1 MLTNGQLNEFPKAPS
16 RSGGLADTVFI
27 LIAVFVEA
35 LEKRPYVRR
44 TPWLKKIIR
53 AVFDPFNQIFFLF
66 GAFLIGGFAFVIYK
80 LVSDPQA
87 TVLDWASIIFLLLCV
102 VGMFF
107 TRHGEM
113 FHKLL
118 VATCVTSVLLR
129 LYKYFSTHAWYE
141 PLPEILSF
149 GSAGLLI
156 WLTGMAID
164 RLKVS
169 KLHKFWQVAAF
180 MLLMFA
186 LLFCL
191 LLSSSVIHVVSE
203 RII

>member
-1 MLTNGQLNEFPKAPS
+1 MLTNGQSKKFQPAS
-16 RSGGLADTVFI
+16 RSVGFTGMVFI

-35 LEKRPYVRR
+35 LERLPFVQR
-44 TPWLKKIIR
+44 TPWLKQTIR
-53 AVFDPFNQIFFLF
+53 TVFDPLNQIFFLF
-66 GAFLIGGFAFVIYK
+66 GAFFIGGFTFVIYK

-87 TVLDWASIIFLLLCV
+87 TVLDWASIILVLLCV
-102 VGMFF
+102 VGMFG

-113 FHKLL
+113 FYKLL
-118 VATCVTSVLLR
+118 MAVCLSSVLLR
-129 LYKYFSTHAWYE
+129 LYEYFSTHAWHE
-141 PLPEILSF
+141 PLPEILTF

-169 KLHKFWQVAAF
+169 KLHKFWQVFTF
-180 MLLMFA
+180 MLLMLA

-191 LLSSSVIHVVSE
+191 LLSSFVIHGVSE
-203 RII
+203 RIL